1 MPDTFAKWV
10 QRANSAIVHFRHSLS
25 YIDALPQL
33 TFLGLVIGLFTGLI
47 IVCFR
52 LFIEWPLEQFMP
64 NGAESFEQLAADT
77 RTFMIFGGAFFLW
90 LFLRAMGPEASQ
102 VGVGHVLHRLHN
114 FQGRLPKRSWFTQF
128 VGGVICLLSGFSV
141 GREGPAVHLGA
152 GCASQVGNWLRL
164 PNNSRH
170 TLVGCGVAAAISA
183 SFDTPMAG
191 VIFAMEVIV
200 MEYTIIGFVPVIMA
214 SVMGAV
220 LSQAVFAG
228 SSELVLVRNDME
240 SLIEL
245 PFMVACGLVIALSS
259 ALFIRLNIT
268 AMRFRHWALW
278 QRLALAALITSVV
291 AWWEPAI
298 MGLGYDTLGQAMNGE
313 LMLTALIVICFAK
326 IVVSSLTVGLGL
338 PGGVIGPALVS
349 GACLGG
355 ALGLLV
361 HAIYPDVVVEPAF
374 YVLIGMAGMMAAVV
388 NAPLAALVAVLELS
402 YNPHIIFPAM
412 LVIVVACVTTRYFFN
427 FGGIFNE
434 QLKHSGRPLNL
445 KPAPQA
451 LRRAGVRSVMD
462 SALVI
467 VHKDMD
473 YEHAKQILAKKPNWL
488 IVDEAPRYTALRA
501 ANLAIWLETAP
512 VEVLALEKD
521 IDLFAIPA
529 QRLILAAIHEDATL
543 WEAEQAITK
552 GQSDAV
558 YVATAKHSVL
568 NVMQG
573 IVTAEHLDNYYHS

>member
-1 MPDTFAKWV
+1 MADTFARWV
-10 QRANSAIVHFRHSLS
+10 KRVDSAIVHFRHSLS

-52 LFIEWPLEQFMP
+52 LCIDWPLSYFMP
-64 NGAESFEQLAADT
+64 GGPESFEQLTAHT
-77 RTFMIFGGAFFLW
+77 RTAMIFSGAFVLW
-90 LFLRAMGPEASQ
+90 LFLRAMGPQASQ

-114 FQGRLPKRSWFTQF
+114 FQGRLPKRNAFTQF
-128 VGGVICLLSGFSV
+128 FGGIICLLSGFSV

-228 SSELVLVRNDME
+228 AGDLVLVRDDME

-245 PFMVACGLVIALSS
+245 PFMVACGLVIAVSA
-259 ALFIRLNIT
+259 ALFMRLNIA
-268 AMRFRHWALW
+268 AMRFRHWPLW
-278 QRLALAALITSVV
+278 QRLFLAAVITSAV
-291 AWWEPAI
+291 AWWQPAI
-298 MGLGYDTLGQAMNGE
+298 MGLGYDTVRQAMAGE
-313 LMLTALIVICFAK
+313 LVFAALIVICFSK
-326 IVVSSLTVGLGL
+326 IAVSAFTIGLGL

-361 HAIYPDVVVEPAF
+361 PVMYPSIAIEPAF
-374 YVLIGMAGMMAAVV
+374 YVLIGMAGMMAAVI

-412 LVIVVACVTTRYFFN
+412 LVIVVACVATRYFFN

-445 KPAPQA
+445 KPAQQA

-462 SALVI
+462 SALEI
-467 VHKDMD
+467 VHREMD
-473 YEHAKQILAKKPNWL
+473 YEQAKQVLARKPSWL
-488 IVDEAPRYTALRA
+488 VVDEAPKYTALKA
-501 ANLAIWLETAP
+501 ANLATWLEDAP
-512 VEVLALEKD
+512 VEVLALEKN
-521 IDLFAIPA
+521 IDLFDIPA
-529 QRLILAAIHEDATL
+529 QRLILAAIHEDASL
-543 WEAEQAITK
+543 WEAEQTISQ
-552 GQSDAV
+552 GQCDAV
-558 YVATAKHSVL
+558 YVAKPHHSVL
-568 NVMQG
+568 SAMQG